1 MATARQ
7 IISLLNSH
15 VQGEHEQVLAI
26 ALQVAA
32 SEAQRGRQEI
42 AGELRRLVEKAR
54 QTGDSKVLTAQV
66 KSGAGVAIPIARPKG
81 ELQGL
86 LSASFPKVRLADLV
100 ATASITRSLQ
110 GLVDEQKRR
119 DRLRAFG
126 QAPSCRMLLVGPPG
140 SGKTF
145 TAAALAG
152 ELHLPL
158 MTIRLDSVITR
169 YMGETAAK
177 LRLIFDQVASS
188 RGVYF
193 FDEFD
198 ALGGRRTADNDV
210 GEMRR
215 VLGSFL
221 SFLEEPNSTD
231 SIVVA
236 ATNHPELLDR
246 ALFRRFDEVIA
257 YALPDR
263 DSIVRMIGD
272 RLGTYRPARIAWV
285 KIVEA
290 AKGLSHADLAR
301 AVDQVIKHAILREDT
316 RVTTDELIASLKK
329 RRSREEM
336 VSTELRK

>member
-7 IISLLNSH
+7 IISLLSSH

-42 AGELRRLVEKAR
+42 AAELRRLVEKAR
-54 QTGDSKVLTAQV
+54 QPANSNTLIATARGG
-66 KSGAGVAIPIARPKG
+66 SAAAIPIARPKG

-86 LSASFPKVRLADLV
+86 LSASFPKVRLSDLV
-100 ATASITRSLQ
+100 ATESITRSLQ
-110 GLVDEQKRR
+110 GIVDEQKRR

-177 LRLIFDQVASS
+177 LRLIFDQVAAS

-231 SIVVA
+231 SIVIA

-246 ALFRRFDEVIA
+246 ALFRRFDEVVS

-263 DSIVRMIGD
+263 DAIVRMLGD
-272 RLGTYRPARIAWV
+272 RLGTYRPPRIGWSKVA
-285 KIVEA
+285 EA
-290 AKGLSHADLAR
+290 ADGLSHADLAR
-301 AVDQVIKHAILREDT
+301 AVDQVIKRAILRDDS
-316 RVTTDELIASLKK
+316 RVTTDELVASLRK
-329 RRSREEM
+329 RRAREEM
-336 VSTELRK
+336 VSTELKK